1 MSTVEAPAEVF
12 AALGDPVRLHLVE
25 RLGTEGPLSISR
37 LTEGTTISRQAIARH
52 LHVLSDAGLLQGER
66 RGREHV
72 FALEPRRIAA
82 ARRHLDRISAG
93 WDNALD
99 RLRAYVED

>member
-1 MSTVEAPAEVF
+1 MSTAEVF
-12 AALGDPVRLHLVE
+12 AALGDPVRLRLVE
-25 RLGTEGPLSISR
+25 RLGAEGPQSISR
-37 LTEGTTISRQAIARH
+37 LTEGTAISRQAVARH
-52 LHVLSDAGLLQGER
+52 LQVLREAGLLHDER

-82 ARRHLDRISAG
+82 ARRHLDHISAG
-93 WDNALD
+93 WDAALD